1 MMEESKIKYPTPSD
15 LESVVND
22 YLHRGNLMNFLHR
35 RGLFYFHV
43 KHDQLAKQLSRLLLE
58 YSSLN
63 ELRRM
68 AHNQTSKSI
77 LTGFSLTSNE
87 SFDFDAIYNEV
98 RNNGMSL
105 GNDYQFK
112 SIVKIPTTTNEVKYT
127 GSIKYKSKKAG
138 KIQFIKEEE
147 HDITFVATKSNDKS
161 WLIEVDGNKSGDGK
175 EVQKVIRK
183 IVKGKNINVSALTL
197 DKLEGKKPTIFFDE
211 LAKRGMGDEW
221 TIVDITRITIRRP
234 NIDEDDEDDES
245 QVEGENLAGIKQ
257 AILDGKGLRENKFVK
272 DSEAQGYIFSS
283 MSYRFR
289 NKSNNQQIYIHA
301 EFKGNPKIFEVVL
314 DDLTSIEPDPD
325 REDPKFTKES
335 SNLSK
340 LSEKENFSIRSLFWK
355 NAKEIY
361 VEVLNSKD

>member
-77 LTGFSLTSNE
+77 LTGFSLNSNE

-98 RNNGMSL
+98 RNNGLSL

-112 SIVKIPTTTNEVKYT
+112 SIVKIPSATNEVKYT
-127 GSIKYKSKKAG
+127 GSIKYRSKKAG

-147 HDITFVATKSNDKS
+147 HDITFVATKSNDNS

-211 LAKRGMGDEW
+211 LAKRGMGEEW

-234 NIDEDDEDDES
+234 NIDEDDEDEEA

-289 NKSNNQQIYIHA
+289 NKNNNQQIYIHA

-314 DDLTSIEPDPD
+314 DDVTSIGPDPD
-325 REDPKFTKES
+325 KDDPKFTKET

-361 VEVLNSKD
+361 VDVLKSKD